1 MFKCIKKWLCTP
13 FKKQVTHVFDDTDP
27 NFDYV
32 DYQFKSIKYQLNKE
46 ICLRK
51 QLFAHLGYTNHGG
64 TVMTTKDAQKYK
76 GITPYDPKDYE

>member
-1 MFKCIKKWLCTP
+1 MFKWLRKWLCTP
-13 FKKQVTHVFDDTDP
+13 CKKQDTPMFDDTDP

-32 DYQFKSIKYQLNKE
+32 DYQFRNLRRQLNKE

-51 QLFAHLGYTNHGG
+51 QLFAHLGYTYHGG

-76 GITPYDPKDYE
+76 GITPYNSEDYE